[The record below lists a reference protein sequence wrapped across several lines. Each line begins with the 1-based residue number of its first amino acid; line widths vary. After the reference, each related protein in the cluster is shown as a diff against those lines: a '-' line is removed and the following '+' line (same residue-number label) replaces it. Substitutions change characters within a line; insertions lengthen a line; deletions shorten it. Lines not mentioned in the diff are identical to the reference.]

1 MALIEADRQ
10 PDLPEVLPDVSFVVI
25 GYNESAH
32 IEACLTSIFAQTGLD
47 TYEVIVVDDAS
58 TDSTS
63 SVVEALQRVH
73 PKLRLIRHSENRG
86 RGASR
91 RTGQDACVATRIAF
105 IDSDI
110 QLPHDWLSRVVAALE
125 VVDAVSGVAVPDG
138 DVAVIW
144 RMFGPKPKGM
154 ISSWDLTGNN
164 VIFRRSALEQV
175 GWPAQ
180 RRRAEDNRM
189 ARAMVDAGMSVQTLK
204 DLRVEHHEAKTY
216 RRAWAHIY
224 GTGYYATEILRDLR
238 IFRFPDLVWLCWL
251 LTLLGSIGL
260 GAAGVLAWWLTGAVV
275 LLATVAVD
283 VGAMAQRFFFWA
295 SPLRWI
301 AATCANFP
309 LMTTY
314 LVARTL
320 AAPRLLMRRQ
330 TTVH

>member
-1 MALIEADRQ
+1 VSLIEVDHERASVD
-10 PDLPEVLPDVSFVVI
+10 LPDVSFVVI
-25 GYNESAH
+25 GYNEAAH
-32 IEACLTSIFAQTGLD
+32 IEDCLASIFAQTGLA

-63 SVVEALQRVH
+63 SVVEALQLGHRG
-73 PKLRLIRHSENRG
+73 LRLIRHPENRG
-86 RGASR
+86 RGAAR
-91 RTGQDACVATRIAF
+91 RTGQDACVASRIAF

-110 QLPHDWLSRVVAALE
+110 RLPPDWLSRVVSALE
-125 VVDAVSGVAVPDG
+125 KSDAVSGVAVPDG

-154 ISSWDLTGNN
+154 PGYWDLTGNN

-189 ARAMVDAGMSVQTLK
+189 ARAMLDAGMAVETLK

-216 RRAWAHIY
+216 RRAWAHTY
-224 GTGYYATEILRDLR
+224 GTGYHATEILRDLR
-238 IFRFPDLVWLCWL
+238 LFRFPDLVWSFWF
-251 LTLLGSIGL
+251 LTLLGAIAL
-260 GAAGVLAWWLTGAVV
+260 GAAGVVPWWLAGAAV
-275 LLATVAVD
+275 LAASVAVD
-283 VGAMAQRFFFWA
+283 VGAMIQRFYFWA

-309 LMTTY
+309 LITTY
-314 LVARTL
+314 LVSRTL
-320 AAPRLLMRRQ
+320 ASPRLLLRRQ